1 MILRF
6 FQFVL
11 VALSLCIVAL
21 LAAITTMH
29 FAIHGAEVKVPDFR
43 GMDVAEATSRAAQ
56 MDLNLTVDQHFY
68 SATTAVGHVLT
79 QSPAPGT
86 SVRIEW
92 NVRVTDS
99 LGAQRV
105 AIPKVTGLAERVATF
120 NVRKLGLDLGTIA
133 RMPYG
138 AQPPGMVIAQ
148 TPQPGAANVDRPN
161 VSLLLS
167 TPPQHDLTAFVMPDL
182 IDSNYADAAA
192 SVTRAGL
199 KLGPVQYRNVGIP
212 AVAAVDTAG
221 IPQPP
226 RPPLPPGIILAQAP
240 DAGMHIDSNTVIELT
255 VSQ

>member
-21 LAAITTMH
+21 LSAITTMH

-43 GMDVAEATSRAAQ
+43 GMDVSAAMRKAAQ
-56 MDLNLTVDQHFY
+56 VNLSLSVDEHFY

-86 SVRIEW
+86 SVRSEW
-92 NVRVTDS
+92 SVRVTDS
-99 LGAQRV
+99 LGPQRV
-105 AIPKVTGLAERVATF
+105 AIPKVTGIAERVATF
-120 NVRKLGLDLGTIA
+120 DVRKLGLDLGTIA

-167 TPPQHDLTAFVMPDL
+167 TPPQATLSAFVMPDL
-182 IDSNYADAAA
+182 VNSNYAEAAA
-192 SVTRAGL
+192 AITRSGL

-212 AVAAVDTAG
+212 AIAPVDTAG
-221 IPQPP
+221 VPQPP
-226 RPPLPPGIILAQAP
+226 RPPLPSGIILAQSP
-240 DAGMHIDSNTVIELT
+240 DAGMHIDTNTVIELT

>member
-21 LAAITTMH
+21 LSAITTMH

-43 GMDVAEATSRAAQ
+43 GMDVSSAMRKAAQ
-56 MDLNLTVDQHFY
+56 VNLSLSVDEHFY

-86 SVRIEW
+86 SVRSEW
-92 NVRVTDS
+92 SVRVTDS
-99 LGAQRV
+99 LGPQRV
-105 AIPKVTGLAERVATF
+105 AIPKVTGIAERVATF
-120 NVRKLGLDLGTIA
+120 DVRKLGLDLGTIA

-167 TPPQHDLTAFVMPDL
+167 TPPQATLSAFVMPDL
-182 IDSNYADAAA
+182 VNSNYAEGAAA
-192 SVTRAGL
+192 ITRSGL

-212 AVAAVDTAG
+212 AIAPVDTAG
-221 IPQPP
+221 VPQPP
-226 RPPLPPGIILAQAP
+226 RPPLPSGIILAQSP
-240 DAGMHIDSNTVIELT
+240 DAGMHIDTNTVIDFT